1 MVAGVREEM
10 PGTCIPACR
19 DFCRSSNS
27 CCFWQNYCLTW
38 KTGSNVA
45 AQHPRGCGVVESSR
59 ITGISGYH
67 TVKLSAALSVQ
78 FVYPLP
84 SQGRGALSNV
94 QKPSGF
100 KGLRDHSYAWFF
112 YLSDH
117 LLVVFVL
124 FANEK
129 RKGGQIFGKKFEE
142 QTMTNPVKNY
152 RARTP
157 NNQPNPID
165 VFIGGRIGRNN
176 LSAGTKIWKRQQS
189 RVRQPSVDDQPG
201 AAGSGQP
208 VFWRHKRQD
217 RTFFGQNHF
226 RQRRSRLLSAG

>member
-1 MVAGVREEM
+1 MVAEVWEEM
-10 PGTCIPACR
+10 PGTYIPACR

-124 FANEK
+124 FANEN
-129 RKGGQIFGKKFEE
+129 GKVVRFL
-142 QTMTNPVKNY
+142 VKNL
-152 RARTP
+152 RNRLWLTLLKTIVPARPTTSLT
-157 NNQPNPID
+157 
-165 VFIGGRIGRNN
+165 R
-176 LSAGTKIWKRQQS
+176 
-189 RVRQPSVDDQPG
+189 
-201 AAGSGQP
+201 
-208 VFWRHKRQD
+208 
-217 RTFFGQNHF
+217 
-226 RQRRSRLLSAG
+226 